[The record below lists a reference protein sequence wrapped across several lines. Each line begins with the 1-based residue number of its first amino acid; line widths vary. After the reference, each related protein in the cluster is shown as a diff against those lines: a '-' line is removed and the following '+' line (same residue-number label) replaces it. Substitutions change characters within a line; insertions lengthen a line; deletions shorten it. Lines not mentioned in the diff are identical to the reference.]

1 MSQSE
6 CLTKHTKALLRQMDP
21 IQRAL
26 PINADNGEYLNKEIG
41 SYHTPEGPHLIKS
54 PPRGLVHC
62 RHISFTDK
70 KSYF

>member
-21 IQRAL
+21 IQKAP
-26 PINADNGEYLNKEIG
+26 PIKADNGEYLNKEMG
-41 SYHTPEGPHLIKS
+41 SYHTPVGPRLIKS

-62 RHISFTDK
+62 HHISFTDK